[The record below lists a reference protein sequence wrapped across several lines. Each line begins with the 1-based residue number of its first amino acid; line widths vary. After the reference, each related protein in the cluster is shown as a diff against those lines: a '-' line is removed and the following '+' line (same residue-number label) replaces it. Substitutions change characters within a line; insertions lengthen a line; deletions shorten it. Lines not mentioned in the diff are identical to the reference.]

1 MAVSSLK
8 GRFAAGRRF
17 FSELRRRK
25 VIKVA
30 GVYAVVAWLL
40 IQIATQTFPV
50 LHLPEWTA
58 TLVVILTI
66 LGFPI
71 AVVLAWALE
80 MTPSGVRAEQAKEV
94 GSAAT
99 KPIVHAPRPITR
111 SGPLSVHTTT
121 RPAPSSPAPVQD
133 DTQPADPHRETRAA
147 VARLRHDLRTPMNA
161 ILGYGSVLAIEAEE
175 LGIAPLM
182 PDVQRMQSAA
192 KKLLEQID
200 HLLPSGPEAA
210 DVEVSSIRTRLHE
223 ALVGPATELVQ
234 RSEALL
240 AKAGTSERASADL
253 ERQLGATRTLLAI
266 VQQLASPAV
275 PGQSSPAG
283 ARFEQVLGRLGQSV
297 QAMPVT
303 AHAGTLLVVDDD
315 AMNRDLL
322 TRQLVREGY
331 AVFTAA
337 SGKEALDKLRLQDFD
352 LVLLDVM
359 MPEMDGIQVLERIQQ
374 DPGLHEIPVVMIS
387 ALDEIDSVARCI
399 DKGAADYLAKPFDP
413 VLLRARVSA
422 PLQIHQLR
430 QDVRRAAEELEQNR
444 TSIDSLMR
452 SVVPP
457 PLSTGLRGGERIA
470 CAQYA
475 DVTAVVAQLV
485 GLDAVAARQ
494 GAAETIERV
503 SATLAA
509 FERCARSQGLELVRA
524 TGGGYTAIV
533 GAPEWREDHAERA
546 ADFALEL
553 LQALRTVAETGR
565 EPAEVR
571 IGVNT
576 GPLMTGAAAGDRIV
590 FGMWG
595 EAVSTAEAI
604 ASQAPGG
611 TIHISAATRAKLSGK
626 FAFGSPSV
634 SEVAGHGHLRTYPL
648 LGRTPDS
655 LR

>member
-1 MAVSSLK
+1 MAALK
-8 GRFAAGRRF
+8 SGLNAVRRGF
-17 FSELRRRK
+17 TELRRRK

-30 GVYAVVAWLL
+30 GVYAVVAWLV
-40 IQIATQTFPV
+40 IQIATQTFPA
-50 LHLPEWTA
+50 LHLPVWAA
-58 TLVVILTI
+58 TLVVVLTI

-71 AVVLAWALE
+71 AIVLAWSLE
-80 MTPSGVRAEQAKEV
+80 LTAGGVRAERSTDAPL
-94 GSAAT
+94 AT
-99 KPIVHAPRPITR
+99 STRPSQTAHPVSR
-111 SGPLSVHTTT
+111 SGPVSVHTA
-121 RPAPSSPAPVQD
+121 RPAPVPETPVQD
-133 DTQPADPHRETRAA
+133 DASGADPKRDTRAA

-182 PDVQRMQSAA
+182 PDVQRIQSAA

-240 AKAGTSERASADL
+240 AKASTSERASADL
-253 ERQLGATRTLLAI
+253 ERQLGATRTLLET
-266 VQQLASPAV
+266 VQQLASPSAPA
-275 PGQSSPAG
+275 PGGAAG
-283 ARFEQVLGRLGQSV
+283 ARFDQVLGRLRQ
-297 QAMPVT
+297 T
-303 AHAGTLLVVDDD
+303 AETAPAVARAGTLLVVDDD

-374 DPGLHEIPVVMIS
+374 DPSLCEIPVLMIS
-387 ALDEIDSVARCI
+387 ALDEIESVARCI

-457 PLSTGLRGGERIA
+457 PLSSSLRGGERIA

-475 DVTAVVAQLV
+475 DVTAVVAQLA
-485 GLDAVAARQ
+485 GLDAIAARQ

-509 FERCARSQGLELVRA
+509 FERCARAQGLELVRA
-524 TGGGYTAIV
+524 TGGAYTAIV

-553 LQALRTVAETGR
+553 LQALRTVSETGR
-565 EPAEVR
+565 ERAEVR

-576 GPLMTGAAAGDRIV
+576 GPLMIGAAAGDRIV

-611 TIHISAATRAKLSGK
+611 TIQVSAGTRAKLSGK
-626 FAFGSPSV
+626 FAIGNPHV
-634 SEVAGHGHLRTYPL
+634 IEVASHGHLRTYPL
-648 LGRTPDS
+648 LSRMPDTS
-655 LR
+655 AH